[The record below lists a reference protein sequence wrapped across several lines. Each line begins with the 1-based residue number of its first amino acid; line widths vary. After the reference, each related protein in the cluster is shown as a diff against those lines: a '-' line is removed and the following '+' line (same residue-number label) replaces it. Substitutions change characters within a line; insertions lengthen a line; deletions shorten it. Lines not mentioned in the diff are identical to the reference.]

1 MKKKKK
7 KPQSFKSIRQGG
19 GSRVRTR
26 IYIKSLHS
34 VNLMIVACS
43 SIINLAKKKVSL
55 KKKKG
60 NQWQLAKT

>member
-1 MKKKKK
+1 MKASKKDEEKKKKT
-7 KPQSFKSIRQGG
+7 QSFKSIRQGG

-43 SIINLAKKKVSL
+43 SII
-55 KKKKG
+55 KKKG